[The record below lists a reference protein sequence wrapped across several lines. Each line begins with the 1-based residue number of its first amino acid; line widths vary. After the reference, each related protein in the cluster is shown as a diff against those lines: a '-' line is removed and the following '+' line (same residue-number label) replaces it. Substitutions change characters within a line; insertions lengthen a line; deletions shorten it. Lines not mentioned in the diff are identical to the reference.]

1 MRFLW
6 LGDVR
11 DVSSCNLTFTMYFLV
26 YVNEC
31 VCAKSSTHSLP
42 LFQFKVLIES
52 VSKNGMDWLLIGIG
66 INSAIAPKVG
76 GLFVLKSLRK
86 VYKKQ

>member
-6 LGDVR
+6 LGGVR
-11 DVSSCNLTFTMYFLV
+11 DVSSCTLTLTVCFLL
-26 YVNEC
+26 YVNER
-31 VCAKSSTHSLP
+31 VYAKSPTHSLP
-42 LFQFKVLIES
+42 PFQFKVLIET

-76 GLFVLKSLRK
+76 GLFVFKSLRK
-86 VYKKQ
+86 FYTK